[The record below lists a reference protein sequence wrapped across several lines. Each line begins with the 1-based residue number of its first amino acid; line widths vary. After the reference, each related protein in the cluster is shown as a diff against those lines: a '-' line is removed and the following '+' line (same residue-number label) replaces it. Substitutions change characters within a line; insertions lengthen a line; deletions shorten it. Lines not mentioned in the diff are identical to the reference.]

1 MAHDQQPTEP
11 TPDQIH
17 RAAIAWCGAK
27 ERETFLSD
35 VEYFKANWLALPG
48 LRLWVGR
55 EVERD
60 NQP

>member
-1 MAHDQQPTEP
+1 MDKTEP
-11 TPDQIH
+11 TKEQIH

-27 ERETFLSD
+27 ERETFPAD
-35 VEYFKANWLALPG
+35 VEYFKRNWTVPG